1 MSQDWRL
8 DLLFLIH
15 TQWPNLWGK
24 GENKDLM
31 PRLNWLNVSHL
42 PDMGKN
48 TTAFNPGLHIDE
60 SLTSPRPSPRAK
72 IWRPVSM
79 PSRSSRNTEIGSG
92 KTACDLRLDRAG
104 KDFFFVV
111 IRNGWWRKICVYKC
125 VYVYIYI
132 YIVIHDNTRISK
144 RLLSRSANCVISSN
158 RRDGD
163 PNWQT
168 CFLFGLRPPTSS
180 DQGLNHSLKDPLG
193 SFWLREFEIK
203 NQQYYGYQML
213 LVWGDWPSNISIP

>member
-60 SLTSPRPSPRAK
+60 SLTSPRPSPQ
-72 IWRPVSM
+72 
-79 PSRSSRNTEIGSG
+79 G
-92 KTACDLRLDRAG
+92 KNLETSLDAFQIIKEHGDRLWKDGMRFEAG
-104 KDFFFVV
+104 
-111 IRNGWWRKICVYKC
+111 
-125 VYVYIYI
+125 
-132 YIVIHDNTRISK
+132 
-144 RLLSRSANCVISSN
+144 
-158 RRDGD
+158 
-163 PNWQT
+163 
-168 CFLFGLRPPTSS
+168 
-180 DQGLNHSLKDPLG
+180 
-193 SFWLREFEIK
+193 
-203 NQQYYGYQML
+203 
-213 LVWGDWPSNISIP
+213 